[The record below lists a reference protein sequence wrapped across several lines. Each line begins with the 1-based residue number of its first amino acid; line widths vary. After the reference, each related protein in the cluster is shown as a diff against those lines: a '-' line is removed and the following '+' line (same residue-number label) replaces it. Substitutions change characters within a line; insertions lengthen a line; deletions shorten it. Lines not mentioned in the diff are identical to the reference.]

1 LSFLDIFKNKE
12 RQKTLHTYVDIH
24 SHMLFGLDD
33 GAETEEQSLELIK
46 HMIDLGYKKLVFT
59 PHIISDFY
67 KNDFSTIDPVFKRVK
82 SLIESNSLTIE
93 IEYAAEYYLDEV
105 FVKKIEN
112 QEHLLTF
119 GDNYLLF
126 ETSFLN
132 KPVQLH
138 AIIFKLKSQG
148 YKPVFAHPER
158 YTYMYED
165 FNEYIRLKELGI
177 LFQINLNS
185 LTGYYSPKAK
195 QIAEKLIDKNMVD
208 FIGSDCHNMKH
219 FLQLSKSIESPY
231 YQKKLSQLPLLNNSL
246 L

>member
-1 LSFLDIFKNKE
+1 
-12 RQKTLHTYVDIH
+12 
-24 SHMLFGLDD
+24 MLFGLDD

-82 SLIESNSLTIE
+82 SLIEANSLKIE

-105 FVKKIEN
+105 FVQLIEN
-112 QEHLLTF
+112 QAPLLCF
-119 GDNYLLF
+119 GDKYILF

-138 AIIFKLKSQG
+138 SIIFKLKSKG
-148 YKPVFAHPER
+148 YKPILAHPER
-158 YTYMYED
+158 YSYMYDD
-165 FNEYIRLKELGI
+165 FNEYLRLKELGV

-195 QIAEKLIDKNMVD
+195 LIAEKLIDKNMVD

-219 FLQLSKSIESPY
+219 FNQLSKAIETPY